1 MIAAEARRSAAYEGV
16 VFHKRLRPKAHAF
29 RYRVFSLLVDLDELP
44 DLDRGLRLFS
54 RNRWNLF
61 SFRDRD
67 HGTGD
72 PQTLAGWVHAQ
83 LRTIGV
89 AIPSGRVAILCY
101 PRILGYVFNPLS
113 VYFCRRADG
122 SLAALIYEVNN
133 TFGER
138 HAYVL
143 PAQPESGA
151 SVRHDCAKAF
161 HVSPFMAMARRY
173 AWSFTPPGED
183 LRVHMDV
190 RDGETRE
197 FDATLALQRRTLDA
211 AGLARV
217 LWRYPLMTAQVS
229 SFPATYFSTRS
240 WSPWGQSSRN
250 SSCGGW
256 AWASVTMKTPT
267 LDPSATGL
275 MT

>member
-89 AIPSGRVAILCY
+89 AIQRRLALLQL
-101 PRILGYVFNPLS
+101 LGGGV
-113 VYFCRRADG
+113 RRCTAG
-122 SLAALIYEVNN
+122 VR
-133 TFGER
+133 FG
-138 HAYVL
+138 L
-143 PAQPESGA
+143 PFRSIA
-151 SVRHDCAKAF
+151 CF
-161 HVSPFMAMARRY
+161 LF
-173 AWSFTPPGED
+173 FL
-183 LRVHMDV
+183 LRVFLLDFPSFAVLSLVHGDITGIV
-190 RDGETRE
+190 RQG
-197 FDATLALQRRTLDA
+197 
-211 AGLARV
+211 
-217 LWRYPLMTAQVS
+217 
-229 SFPATYFSTRS
+229 
-240 WSPWGQSSRN
+240 
-250 SSCGGW
+250 
-256 AWASVTMKTPT
+256 
-267 LDPSATGL
+267 
-275 MT
+275 

>member
-89 AIPSGRVAILCY
+89 AIPGGRVAILCY

-161 HVSPFMAMARRY
+161 HVSPFNDVSGHYAFTVQPPAETISIHIDQGDSEGRLFFAGFSGRRSELSDR
-173 AWSFTPPGED
+173 AL
-183 LRVHMDV
+183 LR
-190 RDGETRE
+190 
-197 FDATLALQRRTLDA
+197 LAL
-211 AGLARV
+211 
-217 LWRYPLMTAQVS
+217 RYPLMTVKVIAAIHWEAARLLLKGV
-229 SFPATYFSTRS
+229 PLRLGKRDTATI
-240 WSPWGQSSRN
+240 
-250 SSCGGW
+250 
-256 AWASVTMKTPT
+256 A
-267 LDPSATGL
+267 LDSNL
-275 MT
+275 KS